1 MPAIPEFMLR
11 KLYVPESLKPI
22 EGGFSFEL
30 NNSLAPVTLTGLAI
44 TLDEKRLDPGDVYLF
59 IPSVGEVPVG
69 GINAERPF
77 SLALNMSVEVRVFAA
92 APDKRVV
99 IRVDTREAGAL
110 QFGIPV
116 IGEPVK
122 APPAKKINWL
132 TRWKRRA
139 EYTRQVFATQQDPQH
154 PFYHF
159 APPAN
164 WMNDPNGLI
173 YWKGSYHLF
182 YQYNPVEP
190 AWGNIHWGHAVSKDM
205 LHWRHLPIALQPD
218 PQGADAGG
226 CFSGCA
232 VDFNGNPALLY
243 TGVFPETQCLA
254 LSQDKGLVT
263 WRKHPQPVIPAAPDG
278 VEVIAFRDPC
288 VWQEHGEW
296 RMALGSGLQDVGG
309 AVLLYASKNLEDWQY
324 RGMLFHDDA
333 RMRGPNWPGKIWEC
347 PSFFPLGDK
356 WVLIVSARADDGEL
370 YTLYYTGRY
379 ELERFLP
386 DGPAR
391 LLDGGSGACF
401 YAPQTF
407 LDRKGRRVMIGWL
420 REARSAEEQ
429 HQAGWSGCASLPRL
443 QTISERGDLVSVPLE
458 GIETLRHERESLTPT
473 DPISDAVRGASLEL
487 LVRVPPHAEQWNGVH
502 LVSGRSPA
510 EDVLIGCDSVNSA
523 VIVDCRNA
531 GGGISVVPVRLRS
544 MQDLNLRIFVDGSV
558 IEVFLEDGICIT
570 ARFYM
575 RKPQDLHVRCVGQAS
590 AEIFNLRL

>member
-44 TLDEKRLDPGDVYLF
+44 TLDEKRLDPGEVYLF

-69 GINAERPF
+69 GINVERPF

-92 APDKRVV
+92 APEKRVV

-116 IGEPVK
+116 IGDPVK
-122 APPAKKINWL
+122 TPQPKKVNWL

-139 EYTRQVFATQQDPQH
+139 DYTRQVFAAQQDPQH
-154 PFYHF
+154 PIYHF

-190 AWGNIHWGHAVSKDM
+190 AWGNIHWGHAISKD
-205 LHWRHLPIALQPD
+205 LFHWRHLPIALQPD

-232 VDFNGNPALLY
+232 VDFNGTPALLY

-254 LSQDKGLVT
+254 LCQDNELVT
-263 WRKHPQPVIPAAPDG
+263 WRKHPQPVIPAAPEG
-278 VEVIAFRDPC
+278 VEVNAFRDPC

-333 RMRGPNWPGKIWEC
+333 RTRGPIWPGKVWEC
-347 PSFFPLGDK
+347 PAFFPLGDK
-356 WVLIVSARADDGEL
+356 WVLIVSARADEGEL

-379 ELERFLP
+379 ELERFIP

-391 LLDGGSGACF
+391 LLDGGASACF

-407 LDRKGRRVMIGWL
+407 LDRKGRRVMIGWM
-420 REARSAEEQ
+420 REARDAAEQ
-429 HQAGWSGCASLPRL
+429 HQAGWSGCASLPRML
-443 QTISERGDLVSVPLE
+443 TLSEDGDLICAPLE
-458 GIETLRHERESLTPT
+458 SATSLRRVSESLTPL
-473 DPISDAVRGASLEL
+473 DPDSYAVHGANLEL
-487 LVRVPPHAEQWNGVH
+487 LVRVPPQAEQWNGVH
-502 LVSGRSPA
+502 LVSGRLPA
-510 EDVLIGCDSVNSA
+510 EDVLIGCDSVNSV

-531 GGGISVVPVRLRS
+531 GGGISVVPVRLRA
-544 MQDLNLRIFVDGSV
+544 MQDLNLHVFVDGSV
-558 IEVFLEDGICIT
+558 IEVFMEDATCIS

-575 RKPQDLHVRCVGQAS
+575 RKPQDLHVRCVGEAS
-590 AEIFNLRL
+590 AEVYNLTL